1 MNKPV
6 LHLLLLCVLLCG
18 QSRFVDAQA
27 EVVSEAPPLSA
38 IDFSSAEIDQAG
50 PAAFYIRGVGLPDRD
65 VSLRVALDSEGAWTV
80 TDVVAEDENLLPP
93 DVVLDFTTI
102 SALDA
107 TRLEVDGIIYGGRI
121 YSGVLDFTASG
132 ISSFEE
138 IIRRG
143 TLSDREITYPETL
156 RDLLLGRQIERHQ
169 EEISAIRSNYEERLS
184 AIREQYEAAVREQER
199 LSAENRSLST
209 QVASLRQENN
219 ALRSEISE
227 LEARLSGVA
236 EGEGVP
242 AALARDYLDRLE
254 ALEEEIAGLRREIL
268 RLQSLLSENR
278 TSTAPTV
285 PAPIGRDGEAAPTA
299 SREEPLTG
307 AAETE
312 VRETEVPETE
322 TPETAAPEAA
332 VPESRLP
339 YPDGPRADVRGEEVP
354 PAAPETA
361 TESLPYR
368 EGPGVLS
375 LVPAEERPPEARE
388 PEDAPT
394 PTDRAAETGAADE
407 TAAAAETEG
416 ADGEEP
422 DEATPATRSDVEDA
436 LRRRIRE
443 LEGRNRELSAEK
455 AAIEQEVRATL
466 LRDGFIAALR
476 PSLGAVVLDSLET
489 AEAQLGA
496 WQVIGNAATQR
507 DPEML
512 FGKLVLPLDQGTA
525 PVLYSFDARSNDSA
539 DEWVGFGLHIY
550 VADVEKKGY
559 GLGDS
564 LLVWLTRDREVYKT
578 DKTHLQ
584 LYRSDDDIN
593 MGRVMDAVIT
603 DPITDYVGVE
613 VLYEPVRQYITIA
626 VDGVE
631 KIRYKTWFGIDE
643 GLEIALRTLGTA
655 EFRNLTVHTRR

>member
-1 MNKPV
+1 
-6 LHLLLLCVLLCG
+6 
-18 QSRFVDAQA
+18 
-27 EVVSEAPPLSA
+27 
-38 IDFSSAEIDQAG
+38 
-50 PAAFYIRGVGLPDRD
+50 
-65 VSLRVALDSEGAWTV
+65 
-80 TDVVAEDENLLPP
+80 
-93 DVVLDFTTI
+93 
-102 SALDA
+102 
-107 TRLEVDGIIYGGRI
+107 
-121 YSGVLDFTASG
+121 
-132 ISSFEE
+132 
-138 IIRRG
+138 
-143 TLSDREITYPETL
+143 
-156 RDLLLGRQIERHQ
+156 
-169 EEISAIRSNYEERLS
+169 
-184 AIREQYEAAVREQER
+184 
-199 LSAENRSLST
+199 
-209 QVASLRQENN
+209 
-219 ALRSEISE
+219 
-227 LEARLSGVA
+227 
-236 EGEGVP
+236 
-242 AALARDYLDRLE
+242 
-254 ALEEEIAGLRREIL
+254 
-268 RLQSLLSENR
+268 
-278 TSTAPTV
+278 
-285 PAPIGRDGEAAPTA
+285 
-299 SREEPLTG
+299 
-307 AAETE
+307 
-312 VRETEVPETE
+312 
-322 TPETAAPEAA
+322 
-332 VPESRLP
+332 
-339 YPDGPRADVRGEEVP
+339 
-354 PAAPETA
+354 
-361 TESLPYR
+361 
-368 EGPGVLS
+368 VLS

-407 TAAAAETEG
+407 TAAAVETEG